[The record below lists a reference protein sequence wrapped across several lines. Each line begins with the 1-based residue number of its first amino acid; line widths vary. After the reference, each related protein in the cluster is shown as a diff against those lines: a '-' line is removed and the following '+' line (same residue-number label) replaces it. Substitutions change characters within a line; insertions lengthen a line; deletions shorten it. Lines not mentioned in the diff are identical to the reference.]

1 MEYWHD
7 LITEKSWKI
16 LQELKGKFKFT
27 LIGGWAVYLFAKTQ
41 KSKDVD
47 IIVDISTLQQIKNQ
61 YELRK
66 NDNLRKYEMKISEID
81 IDSLSSRCDITF
93 MPSS

>member
-16 LQELKGKFKFT
+16 LQELKGKFKFI
-27 LIGGWAVYLFAKTQ
+27 LIGGWAVYLLAKTQ

-66 NDNLRKYEMKISEID
+66 NDNLRKYEIPDNHTLAGE
-81 IDSLSSRCDITF
+81 
-93 MPSS
+93 